1 MTTARYKNF
10 EATTVPMEGSN
21 LIEASAGTGKTYS
34 IGILVLRLVLEK
46 KISVKEILM
55 VTFTKAAVAELKE
68 RIRKFMRQAY
78 QVSFGYPVDNDDIIN
93 MVLEAGER
101 SDPKSVNELLHD
113 AVLLLDEI
121 SVLTIHS
128 FCQQILNEYAFET
141 DQLFGAEMVP
151 DTSPIVERELNKFWR
166 KHITTLRPELLQLI
180 WEEDMRTHMQ
190 DILEQHM
197 SGKKYLGFEEGY
209 NYHIGAIKQEEW
221 LAEYEVQAVKLAD
234 ITTQLH
240 DYICKHTPDITTRC
254 SKNAHAKKAFAELI
268 TVPEAFVD
276 AIRLKKNSAKPPGY
290 LTELFPEILEYIDQQ
305 ELIEVEIQKLVG
317 GIHHRLNCFAISQVA
332 SGVHGYMTRNNIL
345 GYDDLIT
352 NLNNAL
358 VKRDNPELVAKL
370 QEKYKAVFIDEF
382 QDTDRLQYEIFNKAF
397 GENTALFYIGD
408 PKQSIYAWRKA
419 DIYTYFSARN
429 NVQHLYNMNFNRRS
443 SEPLIRAMNQF
454 FMPSPDFDTFQFSD
468 EQDSIQYIHVDSPPD
483 NNKGLLYHH
492 EKPEI
497 PIAIYEGSN
506 KPEIAAAVAAQVGHL
521 LMDPGY
527 HIQTEDGQSR
537 AITPADIGILVRT
550 GKEGADV
557 KQKLAKL
564 GIPAV
569 SIDESKVL
577 DTAEA
582 LEVYYLL
589 EAMDNPDRSTINRA
603 LLSTLTGFSVDDILH
618 LDDELVLVCFGKY
631 REQADRNGVYPAL
644 MAFFSDFGVR
654 NVLMKDNSGE
664 RILTNLL
671 QVTEIVHQVQSRRNL
686 SMRDLISWLKRGID
700 GMPVEGDE
708 YTQRMESDE
717 EAVKIVTIHKSKGL
731 AYNIVFAPYL
741 DFTQKDSHAFVSFR
755 DPATGEYISTEEER
769 QTDEQRHA
777 YLQQQEQENRRLI
790 YVAITRAVYKCYI
803 FRNNYYKNS
812 SLTAFTNELA
822 SFGRD
827 KELIDFVN
835 NLPEK
840 PEHHYR
846 KHKLQEAPANVSKE
860 VSFHLKEEYWRKL
873 SYTMLAAKAEQKR
886 IPRGDTATDAYDQF
900 IFNTLRRGAKTGNLL
915 HFIFENIS
923 FADDTK
929 WEHWLKVAIDKFLP
943 GQEEAYLPMLLQL
956 VQHVVKVPLST
967 GKHGFQLSAVS
978 GYKRMTE
985 FEFDFPVPVFQLN
998 ELNELSE
1005 GGLTVGVKRFAEL
1018 GSQELEGI
1026 MNGKIDLFFEHNG
1039 RYYVLDWKSNYLGD
1053 QLDDYQRSSLEAE
1066 MNSNNYHLQYLIYT
1080 VAVKK
1085 YLETRLPSF
1094 NYDQHFG
1101 GIFYLFIRGIRNYAD
1116 NGIYYTKPPLEKIKQ
1131 LEKLISMQ
1139 R

>member
-1 MTTARYKNF
+1 MTTDRYKNF
-10 EATTVPMEGSN
+10 EVTTVPMEGSN

-46 KISVKEILM
+46 QISVKEILM

-78 QVSFGYPVDNDDIIN
+78 QVSFGFPVDNDDIIN
-93 MVLEAGER
+93 LVLEAGEK
-101 SDPKSVNELLHD
+101 SDPESVNKLLHD

-166 KHITTLRPELLQLI
+166 RHITTLHPELLQLI
-180 WEEDMRTHMQ
+180 WQEDMRARMQ
-190 DILEQHM
+190 NVLEQHM
-197 SGKKYLGFEEGY
+197 SGKKYLGYEEGY
-209 NYHIGAIKQEEW
+209 TYYIGAAKQEEW
-221 LAEYEVQAVKLAD
+221 QQEYQLLAAKLTD

-240 DYICKHTPDITTRC
+240 DYICKHTAELTTRC
-254 SKNAHAKKAFAELI
+254 SKNTHAKKAFAEI
-268 TVPEAFVD
+268 ISIPEAFVA
-276 AIRLKKNSAKPPGY
+276 AIYAKKNSSKPPGY
-290 LTELFPEILEYIDQQ
+290 LTELFPEIMEYMDLQ
-305 ELIEVEIQKLVG
+305 EAIEEEISKLVA
-317 GIHHRLNCFAISQVA
+317 GIHHRLNCFAISVVA
-332 SGVHGYMTRNNIL
+332 DGVYGYMTRNNIL

-358 VKRDNPELVAKL
+358 VKRENPELVAKL

-382 QDTDRLQYEIFNKAF
+382 QDTDRLQYEIFDRAF
-397 GENTALFYIGD
+397 GQNTTLFYIGD

-429 NVQHLYNMNFNRRS
+429 NVQHLYNMNYNRRS
-443 SEPLIRAMNQF
+443 SEPMIRAMNQF
-454 FMPSPDFDTFQFSD
+454 FMPSPDFDTFRFSD
-468 EQDSIQYIHVDSPPD
+468 EKDSIEYIHVDSPDD
-483 NNKGLLYHH
+483 NNKGLLY
-492 EKPEI
+492 KASQPDI
-497 PIAIYEGSN
+497 PITIYEGSN
-506 KPEIAAAVAAQVGHL
+506 KSDIAAAVAAQIGHL
-521 LMDPGY
+521 LMDPDY
-527 HIQTEDGQSR
+527 HITAGGQSR
-537 AITPADIGILVRT
+537 AITPSDIGILVRT
-550 GKEGADV
+550 GKEGAEV

-569 SIDESKVL
+569 SIDEIKILGS
-577 DTAEA
+577 AEA
-582 LEVYYLL
+582 LEIYYLL
-589 EAMDNPDRSTINRA
+589 EAMETPDRSTINRA
-603 LLSTLTGFSVDDILH
+603 LLSALTGFSVDDILH

-631 REQADRNGVYPAL
+631 REQADRNGVYTAL
-644 MAFFSDFGVR
+644 MAFLADFGVR
-654 NVLMKDNSGE
+654 NNLMKDNNGE

-671 QVTEIVHQVQSRRNL
+671 QVIEIVHQVQSRRNL

-700 GMPVEGDE
+700 GMFVEGDE

-741 DFTQKDSHAFVSFR
+741 DFNQKEKQEFVSFR
-755 DPATGEYISTEEER
+755 DPATGEYISTEGDR
-769 QTDEQRHA
+769 QTEEQRHA

-803 FRNNYYKNS
+803 FRNTNSQFKES
-812 SLTAFTNELA
+812 SLKAFTTELTTY
-822 SFGRD
+822 GRD
-827 KELIDFVN
+827 TTLIEFAIS
-835 NLPEK
+835 LPPK

-846 KHKLQEAPANVSKE
+846 RFKQQETTATAKRE

-886 IPRGDTATDAYDQF
+886 IPRGDTATEAYDEF

-923 FADDTK
+923 FSDNSR
-929 WEHWLKVAIDKFLP
+929 WEHWLQVAIEKFLP
-943 GQEEAYLPMLLQL
+943 GQEETYQPMLLQL
-956 VQHVVKVPLST
+956 VQHVVKAPLHT
-967 GKHGFQLSAVS
+967 GNHSFQLSSVS
-978 GYKRMTE
+978 KDKRMAE

-1005 GGLTVGVKRFAEL
+1005 AGQTVSIKRFAEL
-1018 GSQELEGI
+1018 GGQELEGI
-1026 MNGKIDLFFEHNG
+1026 MNGKIDLFFEHDG

-1053 QLDDYQRSSLEAE
+1053 QPEDYQREALEAE
-1066 MNSNNYHLQYLIYT
+1066 MNHNNYHLQYLIYT

-1085 YLETRLPSF
+1085 YLESRLPAF
-1094 NYDQHFG
+1094 DYERQFG
-1101 GIFYLFIRGIRNYAD
+1101 GVFYLFIRGVRNYGD
-1116 NGIYYTKPPLEKIKQ
+1116 NGIYYTKPPLEKILQ
-1131 LEKLISMQ
+1131 LEKIIAT
-1139 R
+1139 

>member
-1 MTTARYKNF
+1 MTTERYKNF
-10 EATTVPMEGSN
+10 EVTTVPMEGSN

-46 KISVKEILM
+46 QISVKEILM

-78 QVSFGYPVDNDDIIN
+78 QVSFGFPVDNDDIIN
-93 MVLEAGER
+93 LVLEAGEK
-101 SDPKSVNELLHD
+101 SDPESVNKLLRD

-166 KHITTLRPELLQLI
+166 RQITTLHPELLQLI
-180 WEEDMRTHMQ
+180 WQEDMRARMQ
-190 DILEQHM
+190 NVLEQHM
-197 SGKKYLGFEEGY
+197 SGKKYLGYEEGY
-209 NYHIGAIKQEEW
+209 NYHVGAAKQEEW
-221 LAEYEVQAVKLAD
+221 QQAYQQLATQLTD

-240 DYICKHTPDITTRC
+240 DYICRHTTDLTNSC
-254 SKNAHAKKAFAELI
+254 NKNTHAKKAFAEVI
-268 TVPEAFVD
+268 AVPEAFV
-276 AIRLKKNSAKPPGY
+276 AAVRAKKNSSKPPGY
-290 LTELFPEILEYIDQQ
+290 LTELFPEVLEYIDQQ
-305 ELIEVEIQKLVG
+305 EAVEEEIRKLVA
-317 GIHHRLNCFAISQVA
+317 GIHHRLNCFAISVVA
-332 SGVHGYMTRNNIL
+332 SGVNGYMTRNNIL
-345 GYDDLIT
+345 GYDDLII

-382 QDTDRLQYEIFNKAF
+382 QDTDRLQYEIFDRAF
-397 GENTALFYIGD
+397 GRHTTLFYIGD

-429 NVQHLYNMNFNRRS
+429 NVQHLYNMNYNRRS
-443 SEPLIRAMNQF
+443 SEPMIRAMNQF
-454 FMPSPDFDTFQFSD
+454 FMPSPDFDTFCFKD
-468 EQDSIQYIHVDSPPD
+468 EKDSIEYINVDSPEN
-483 NNKGLLYHH
+483 NNKGLLY
-492 EKPEI
+492 KAAQPDI
-497 PIAIYEGSN
+497 PITIYEGGN
-506 KPEIAAAVAAQVGHL
+506 KSEIAAAVAAQIGHL

-527 HIQTEDGQSR
+527 HIAADGQSR

-550 GKEGADV
+550 GKEGAEV

-569 SIDESKVL
+569 SIDEIKILGSM
-577 DTAEA
+577 EA
-582 LEVYYLL
+582 LEIYYLL
-589 EAMDNPDRSTINRA
+589 EAMETPDRSTINRA
-603 LLSTLTGFSVDDILH
+603 LLSALTGFSVDDILH
-618 LDDELVLVCFGKY
+618 LDDELVVVCFGKY
-631 REQADRNGVYPAL
+631 REQADRNGVYTAL
-644 MAFFSDFGVR
+644 MAFLADFGVR
-654 NVLMKDNSGE
+654 NNLMKDNNGE

-671 QVTEIVHQVQSRRNL
+671 QVIEIVHQVQSRRNL

-700 GMPVEGDE
+700 GMFVEGDE

-741 DFTQKDSHAFVSFR
+741 DFSQKDNHEFVSFR
-755 DPATGEYISTEEER
+755 DPVTGDYISTEEER
-769 QTDEQRHA
+769 QTEEQRRA
-777 YLQQQEQENRRLI
+777 YHQQQEQENRRLI

-803 FRNNYYKNS
+803 FRNTYYKES
-812 SLTAFTNELA
+812 SLTAFTQELS

-827 KELIDFVN
+827 TTLIEFATS
-835 NLPEK
+835 LPEK

-846 KHKLQEAPANVSKE
+846 KYKAQEAPVAAKRE
-860 VSFHLKEEYWRKL
+860 VFFHLKEEYWRKL

-886 IPRGDTATDAYDQF
+886 IPRGDTAADAYDEF

-923 FADDTK
+923 FSDNNK
-929 WEHWLKVAIDKFLP
+929 WEHWIKAAIEKFLP
-943 GQEEAYLPMLLQL
+943 GQEETYLPMLLQL
-956 VQHVVKVPLST
+956 VQHVVKAPLHAGSQR
-967 GKHGFQLSAVS
+967 FQLSSVS
-978 GYKRMTE
+978 RDKRMAE

-1005 GGLTVGVKRFAEL
+1005 QGQAVSIKRFAEL
-1018 GSQELEGI
+1018 GGQELEGI
-1026 MNGKIDLFFEHNG
+1026 MNGKIDLFFEHDG

-1053 QLDDYQRSSLEAE
+1053 RPEDYQRASLEAE
-1066 MNSNNYHLQYLIYT
+1066 MNHNNYHLQYLIYT

-1085 YLETRLPSF
+1085 YLETRLPEF
-1094 NYDQHFG
+1094 DYERHFG
-1101 GIFYLFIRGIRNYAD
+1101 GVFYLFIRGVRHHGES
-1116 NGIYYTKPPLEKIKQ
+1116 GIYYTKPALEKIER
-1131 LEKLISMQ
+1131 LERIIAG
-1139 R
+1139 

>member
-1 MTTARYKNF
+1 MTTDRYKNF
-10 EATTVPMEGSN
+10 EVTTVPMEGSN

-34 IGILVLRLVLEK
+34 IGILVLRLILEK
-46 KISVKEILM
+46 RIPVKEILM

-68 RIRKFMRQAY
+68 RVRKFVRIAHL
-78 QVSFGYPVDNDDIIN
+78 VSQGYETGDETIENLVLDAIGVHGHLPVLDLLND
-93 MVLEAGER
+93 AR
-101 SDPKSVNELLHD
+101 
-113 AVLLLDEI
+113 LLLDEI

-151 DTSPIVERELNKFWR
+151 DISPIVERELNKFWR

-180 WEEDMRTHMQ
+180 WEEDMRPRMQ
-190 DILEQHM
+190 EILEEHM
-197 SGKKYLGFEEGY
+197 KGKKYLGFEEGY
-209 NYHIGAIKQEEW
+209 NYHIGTTKQTEW
-221 LAEYEVQAVKLAD
+221 LAEYEVLAVRLTD
-234 ITTQLH
+234 ISTQLH
-240 DYICKHTPDITTRC
+240 DYICKHTPDLTTTC
-254 SKNAHAKKAFAELI
+254 SKNANAKKAFADLI
-268 TVPEAFVD
+268 AVPEAFAD
-276 AIRLKKNSAKPPGY
+276 AIRVKKNQAKAPAY
-290 LTELFPEILEYIDQQ
+290 IFELFPDIIDFIEQQ
-305 ELIEVEIQKLVG
+305 EAVEAEIGKLVA
-317 GIHHRLNCFAISQVA
+317 GIHHRLNCFAISQVTN
-332 SGVHGYMTRNNIL
+332 SVHGYMTRNNIL

-358 VKRDNPELVAKL
+358 VKRDNPELVARL

-382 QDTDRLQYEIFNKAF
+382 QDTDRLQYEIFNRAF
-397 GENTALFYIGD
+397 GENTTLFYIGD

-429 NVQHLYNMNFNRRS
+429 NVQHLYSMNFNRRS
-443 SEPLIRAMNQF
+443 SEPMIRAMNQF
-454 FMPSPDFDTFQFSD
+454 FMPSPGFDTFQFSD
-468 EQDSIQYIHVDSPPD
+468 EQDSIQYIQVGSPAD
-483 NNKGLLYHH
+483 NKKGLIYHG
-492 EKPEI
+492 ETPEI
-497 PIAIYEGSN
+497 PVTIYEGSN
-506 KPEIAAAVAAQVGHL
+506 KPEIAAAVAAQIGHL
-521 LMDPGY
+521 LMDANY
-527 HIQTEDGQSR
+527 RIQPKGGESR
-537 AITPADIGILVRT
+537 AINPADIGILVRT
-550 GKEGADV
+550 GKEGAEV
-557 KQKLAKL
+557 KQKLARL

-582 LEVYYLL
+582 LEIYYLL
-589 EAMDNPDRSTINRA
+589 EAMETPDRSTINRA

-631 REQADRNGVYPAL
+631 REQAERNGVYPAL
-644 MAFFSDFGVR
+644 MAFLSDFGVR
-654 NVLMKDNSGE
+654 NVLMKDNNGE

-731 AYNIVFAPYL
+731 DYNIVFAPYL
-741 DFTQKDSHAFVSFR
+741 DFNLRDNQSFVSFR
-755 DPATGEYISTEEER
+755 DPVTGEYISTEEDR
-769 QTDEQRHA
+769 QTEDQRHA
-777 YLQQQEQENRRLI
+777 WLQQQEQENRRLI

-803 FRNNYYKNS
+803 FRNNYYKTT
-812 SLTAFTNELA
+812 SLTAFTNELTTV
-822 SFGRD
+822 GRD
-827 KELIDFVN
+827 KTLIDFVN
-835 NLPEK
+835 TLPAE

-846 KHKLQEAPANVSKE
+846 KHKLKESAASTKKE

-886 IPRGDTATDAYDQF
+886 IPRGDTATDTYDQF

-923 FADDTK
+923 FSDNNK
-929 WEHWLKVAIDKFLP
+929 WEHWLQVAIDKFLP

-956 VQHVVKVPLST
+956 IQHVVKVPLST
-967 GKHGFQLSAVS
+967 GSKSFQLSSVS
-978 GYKRMTE
+978 KDKRMAE
-985 FEFDFPVPVFQLN
+985 FEFDFPVPVFQAN

-1005 GGLTVGVKRFAEL
+1005 NGLTVGVKRFSEL
-1018 GSQELEGI
+1018 GGQELEGI
-1026 MNGKIDLFFEHNG
+1026 MNGKIDLFFEHDG

-1053 QLDDYQRSSLEAE
+1053 QPDDYRRSNLEAE
-1066 MNSNNYHLQYLIYT
+1066 MNNNNYHLQYLIYT

-1085 YLETRLPSF
+1085 YLETRLPHF
-1094 NYDQHFG
+1094 DYEQHFG
-1101 GIFYLFIRGIRNYAD
+1101 GIFYLFIRGVRNHSD
-1116 NGIYYTKPPLEKIKQ
+1116 NGIYYTKPPLQKIQQ
-1131 LEKLISMQ
+1131 LEQLISV
-1139 R
+1139 RR